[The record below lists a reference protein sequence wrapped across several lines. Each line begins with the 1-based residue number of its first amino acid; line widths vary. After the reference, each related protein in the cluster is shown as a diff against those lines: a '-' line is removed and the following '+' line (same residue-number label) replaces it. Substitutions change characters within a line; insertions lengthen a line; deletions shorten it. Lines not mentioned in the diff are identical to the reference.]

1 MQVIRGIIMIID
13 VYHDHNN
20 DDDHGDNDV
29 DDHDNDED
37 YDSHA
42 ANDQKGKLCGQNV

>member
-1 MQVIRGIIMIID
+1 MIID
-13 VYHDHNN
+13 AYHDHNN
-20 DDDHGDNDV
+20 DDDHGDNDD

-42 ANDQKGKLCGQNV
+42 AKDQMGKLCGR